1 MNGISEMFGDRVVM
15 IGGAAILF
23 GLILVWDMEGESRAV
38 RNENHK
44 LFAIPILVLVLILI
58 YGYTFSVQAKDGATV
73 FCLAAIPIWTLGYYL
88 KKWRRN
94 RHKR

>member
-1 MNGISEMFGDRVVM
+1 MNEISEMFGDRVVM

-23 GLILVWDMEGESRAV
+23 GLILVWDMEGESRAA
-38 RNENHK
+38 RNENLK
-44 LFAIPILVLVLILI
+44 LLGIPILVLVLVLI
-58 YGYTFSVQAKDGATV
+58 YGYAFSAQAKDGALI
-73 FCLAAIPIWTLGYYL
+73 FCIAAIPIWTLGYYL